1 MSKYVSQ
8 NPRPIY
14 FDTIICVLSASGTA
28 IFMPKRA
35 KFVFTISPMQKKI
48 LNKLSRT
55 HIFRSLYKEMDF
67 DLHTTWQLFKT
78 RVKCIEKQMI

>member
-28 IFMPKRA
+28 ISCQTREICNYDIANA
-35 KFVFTISPMQKKI
+35 KNRQ
-48 LNKLSRT
+48 
-55 HIFRSLYKEMDF
+55 
-67 DLHTTWQLFKT
+67 
-78 RVKCIEKQMI
+78 